1 MKRALFVLT
10 ALLAAAPA
18 ARAQGIDVRLEN
30 PAVRILQNYTL
41 KSGETVDQVVVVGG
55 DATLEG
61 HVDHDVVVVLGKVQV
76 ASTATIDGSLVT
88 IAGTATVADGAR
100 VGGDLVAIG
109 NLQAPASFSPGGQQ
123 IAIGTLGLD
132 ERLRRTIPWLTR
144 GLLFGRLI
152 VPDLS
157 WVWATA
163 GLFFLINLLF
173 NLVLDAPVGACAT
186 TLRATPLSAFLVG
199 LLVLVLAGPVCF
211 LLALSVIGIAVIPF
225 LLCALLIAA
234 IIGRVGFARWIGM
247 SVLHESDPSS
257 RAQTLRSF
265 LLGSALMCAA
275 YMAPVLGIVV
285 WALGGVFGLGAAA
298 IAFFSAYR
306 RENPKRRKPAPAVA
320 PPQAQAPPAA
330 PVVPPAPSA
339 LAVPVEL
346 ASPAGFAPAD
356 LPPAPEHPYVPEPPR
371 ADAPPSTAFPPEGGS
386 SGRSL
391 LGFPHATFYERLAA
405 FALDFVLIAIL
416 AQVVR
421 FDRLF
426 GDWSPDGN
434 LLLVALVYH
443 IGFWTWKQTTVGGI
457 ICQLRITRTD
467 GTPMRF
473 AEAIVRGLSGIFS
486 LVLVG
491 IGFLWILRDPE
502 RQAWHDRIAGT
513 FVVNVPRNWP
523 V

>member
-1 MKRALFVLT
+1 V
-10 ALLAAAPA
+10 PA
-18 ARAQGIDVRLEN
+18 
-30 PAVRILQNYTL
+30 T
-41 KSGETVDQVVVVGG
+41 
-55 DATLEG
+55 
-61 HVDHDVVVVLGKVQV
+61 
-76 ASTATIDGSLVT
+76 
-88 IAGTATVADGAR
+88 
-100 VGGDLVAIG
+100 
-109 NLQAPASFSPGGQQ
+109 FSPGGQQ
-123 IAIGTLGLD
+123 VAIGTFGLD
-132 ERLRRTIPWLTR
+132 ERLRRMVPWLTR

-157 WVWATA
+157 WVWLTA
-163 GLFFLINLLF
+163 GVFFLINLLF

-186 TLRATPLSAFLVG
+186 TLRSTPLSAFLVG

-211 LLALSVIGIAVIPF
+211 LLAVSVIGIAVIPF

-247 SVLHESDPSS
+247 SVLRESDPSS
-257 RAQTLRSF
+257 RAHTLGSF
-265 LLGSALMCAA
+265 VLGSACMCAA
-275 YMAPVLGIVV
+275 YMVPVLGIVV
-285 WALGGVFGLGAAA
+285 WALAGVFGLGAAA
-298 IAFFSAYR
+298 LAFFSAYR
-306 RENPKRRKPAPAVA
+306 RENPKRQKPSAAAAQPEVPPA
-320 PPQAQAPPAA
+320 PAA

-346 ASPAGFAPAD
+346 ATPVEPAAPVESAVAD
-356 LPPAPEHPYVPEPPR
+356 HPPYIEPPHATEPPR
-371 ADAPPSTAFPPEGGS
+371 ATERWPESGRD
-386 SGRSL
+386 GRSL
-391 LGFPHATFYERLAA
+391 LGFPHATFFERLAA

-443 IGFWTWKQTTVGGI
+443 IGFWTWKQTTIGGI
-457 ICQLRITRTD
+457 VCQLRITRTD

-473 AEAIVRGLSGIFS
+473 AEAFVRGLSGIFS